1 MIPTNVLRAGL
12 AQMVPEWE
20 ARQVIEAQGGSAH
33 RDGGSQLLLNR
44 LGGGGCDGWYWDYS
58 ARGIGFGLAPFRHEL
73 WIGALRVI
81 AAILTVAT
89 EGEREHGAFLD
100 RLVEML
106 IAPEEASGQLSLLD
120 GAS

>member
-81 AAILTVAT
+81 AAMLTVAA
-89 EGEREHGAFLD
+89 EGKREHGAFLD

-106 IAPEEASGQLSLLD
+106 TAPEEASGQLSLLG